1 MEQRQGLLQLHP
13 VDVLSCWKKHIYLL
27 QVSTPCHRKY
37 SQWENRKRVAS
48 LAVLLSTFASSAAAI
63 LVPLKLTLGF
73 QNKPPT
79 ARVPPVT
86 WWHVAGYSGRKT
98 YLLVL
103 NKVFIV
109 TYFYRVWCLL
119 QNILKPLLLCQ
130 LLPLFHNMWAMELWM
145 QPQKFCYVHYHQL
158 RYGPLCRNAHNMLRG

>member
-27 QVSTPCHRKY
+27 QVSTPCRRKY
-37 SQWENRKRVAS
+37 SRWENRKRVAS
-48 LAVLLSTFASSAAAI
+48 LAVLLSTFDSSAAI
-63 LVPLKLTLGF
+63 LVPLKLTPGF
-73 QNKPPT
+73 QNMPAT

-86 WWHVAGYSGRKT
+86 WRHVAGYSGQKT
-98 YLLVL
+98 YLLAL

-119 QNILKPLLLCQ
+119 KNILKPLLLCQ
-130 LLPLFHNMWAMELWM
+130 LLPLFHIYVSNGVVDATSKILLCTLPSIMLWATL
-145 QPQKFCYVHYHQL
+145 QKCT
-158 RYGPLCRNAHNMLRG
+158 